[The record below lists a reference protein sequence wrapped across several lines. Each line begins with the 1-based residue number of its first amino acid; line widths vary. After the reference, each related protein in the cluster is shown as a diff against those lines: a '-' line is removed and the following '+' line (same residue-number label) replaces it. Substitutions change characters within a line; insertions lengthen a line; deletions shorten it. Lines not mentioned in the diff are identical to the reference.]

1 MVLQNYFEQHCTCM
15 KKSSL
20 YVKRA
25 SMNNIYDFACQKN
38 GKRIKKNKSQFSS
51 EDQSESMINAC
62 ILGWHV

>member
-1 MVLQNYFEQHCTCM
+1 
-15 KKSSL
+15 
-20 YVKRA
+20 
-25 SMNNIYDFACQKN
+25 MNNIYDFACQKN